1 MTAEATWSAPVGD
14 PALGGTEAV
23 SAVGEAPRTQ
33 GFATYLPRKYRR
45 QVETQEIQVRTS
57 ARRRKLVTR
66 SGVLAGFGL
75 AMIVYPVMGNVVTYA
90 NSVEQVPGVI
100 VGQTPTTGHAL
111 LGDGPSLVAANLPLP
126 TVDDQAT
133 LMAMSAKYQV
143 SDVLP
148 DCLPASSYST
158 DNGRLP
164 ASELCSLWNP
174 SVRLRA
180 DAALALAQLNEQFK
194 AHFGRDMCLS
204 AGYRT
209 YEEQVVTKRTKGYL
223 AATPGTSMHGYG
235 LAFDLCSSD
244 DSGAPFKW
252 MSDNA
257 GAFGFENPYWARTRK
272 YEPWHWEYVPGT
284 SQYYGNY
291 DSWYADGGNDGG
303 TDVTVEEP
311 TSADP
316 APVVTPT
323 PVVTPAPGD

>member
-1 MTAEATWSAPVGD
+1 MTAEATWSAPLGD
-14 PALGGTEAV
+14 PTLSEVESVPVVAA
-23 SAVGEAPRTQ
+23 APRTQ
-33 GFATYLPRKYRR
+33 GFSTYLPRKYKR
-45 QVETQEIQVRTS
+45 QVETHENQLRTS

-90 NSVEQVPGVI
+90 NSVEQVPGV
-100 VGQTPTTGHAL
+100 VLGQAPTTGHAL
-111 LGDGPSLVAANLPLP
+111 LGDGPSLVAASLPLP
-126 TVDDQAT
+126 SVDDQAT

-164 ASELCSLWNP
+164 DSELCWLWKP
-174 SVRLRA
+174 TIRLRA

-194 AHFGRDMCLS
+194 AHFGRDICMS
-204 AGYRT
+204 SGYRT
-209 YEEQVVTKRTKGYL
+209 YEEQVATKRSKGYL

-244 DSGAPFKW
+244 DSGAPYKW
-252 MSDNA
+252 LSDNA
-257 GAFGFENPYWARTRK
+257 AAFGFENPYWARTRK

-284 SQYYGNY
+284 SQYYGSY
-291 DSWYADGGNDGG
+291 DTWFADGGDDGD
-303 TDVTVEEP
+303 TSVAAP
-311 TSADP
+311 TTTDP
-316 APVVTPT
+316 APVVTPE
-323 PVVTPAPGD
+323 PVVTPPPGN